1 MRKTAR
7 KTTSSNPLAQTTIDE
22 FYPKKDGNND
32 EETKSK
38 RMKNVTHTVDT
49 HAFTT
54 SSGARDDHLAETIN
68 LIDETLAMCKKDI
81 PGSIS
86 MIVDSGASYLT
97 AARTCSRLTQCH
109 L

>member
-7 KTTSSNPLAQTTIDE
+7 KTTSSNPLSQTTIDE
-22 FYPKKDGNND
+22 FYPKKDGNDN

-38 RMKNVTHTVDT
+38 RLKNDTHTVDT

-81 PGSIS
+81 LDQS
-86 MIVDSGASYLT
+86 A
-97 AARTCSRLTQCH
+97 
-109 L
+109 